1 MSLFLSPERHF
12 YILFSYLVSDQR
24 WLTIRLHYLNHT
36 PSDYDPPSFIRV
48 SEKSP
53 VLKFHENETKEVEK
67 LDVGGL
73 NAGFHASVLLSL
85 SLSFKPSSSPTAYDL
100 HRRVSLKISSTNETD
115 SQERPRRRRGS
126 RFVHAD
132 VDIEALQFATAE
144 PQPSVIEPP
153 VINEHTKPQ
162 ESAESVNKQ
171 PTLSNQAINEVVP
184 TPDRRFTEITGRDIQ
199 EKMFLRGMLRQ
210 ATRENDVIATQ
221 PLPFG
226 SQLMLSRS
234 VPGSETP
241 SNSRQSAMYTGSNP
255 TPKLTSPHSK
265 STFPKKQDQLSKV
278 PETDTPQR
286 QRPRKK
292 NASIQ
297 YAPTF
302 LKDPL
307 TQVTNAIE
315 SVDKNMAKLKLSK
328 AKTTELK
335 MKGKHS
341 NKRAPGGIINKS
353 MGDTGRSKDHI
364 NCECGDEKLEEDMIC
379 CDNCD
384 EWQHTECYGFA
395 SAKDTRIPDY
405 HVCYSCLL
413 GKNEAKLLEEM
424 RNMALFRRALKTIWR
439 QGSFPSSNK
448 IFANK
453 LGVFLSLSV
462 NNFLFSC

>member
-1 MSLFLSPERHF
+1 MM
-12 YILFSYLVSDQR
+12 
-24 WLTIRLHYLNHT
+24 
-36 PSDYDPPSFIRV
+36 
-48 SEKSP
+48 
-53 VLKFHENETKEVEK
+53 
-67 LDVGGL
+67 
-73 NAGFHASVLLSL
+73 
-85 SLSFKPSSSPTAYDL
+85 
-100 HRRVSLKISSTNETD
+100 
-115 SQERPRRRRGS
+115 
-126 RFVHAD
+126 
-132 VDIEALQFATAE
+132 
-144 PQPSVIEPP
+144 EPP
-153 VINEHTKPQ
+153 VINEHTKPR
-162 ESAESVNKQ
+162 EFAESVNKQ
-171 PTLSNQAINEVVP
+171 PIDEVAPV
-184 TPDRRFTEITGRDIQ
+184 PDRRLTEITGRDTQ

-221 PLPFG
+221 PLPFAVPRVDG

-234 VPGSETP
+234 VPGSEAP
-241 SNSRQSAMYTGSNP
+241 SNSRRSAMYTDSNP

-265 STFPKKQDQLSKV
+265 STLSKKQDQLSKV
-278 PETDTPQR
+278 PDTNTPQR

-292 NASIQ
+292 NAISQ
-297 YAPTF
+297 DAPTF
-302 LKDPL
+302 L
-307 TQVTNAIE
+307 TQVANAIE

-328 AKTTELK
+328 AKATELK

-341 NKRAPGGIINKS
+341 NKQAPGGIINKS
-353 MGDTGRSKDHI
+353 MGDTNRSKDHI

-384 EWQHTECYGFA
+384 EWQHTDCYGFA

-453 LGVFLSLSV
+453 LGAFLSLSANGFSPV
-462 NNFLFSC
+462 ASVFFLKSNHRVIGCDLPTALQITRRLENEGFIANDPVKAKVHRKKAYKLVKTPDTVQLMESEYFDPLKKISHHVSTYGRRKVALD